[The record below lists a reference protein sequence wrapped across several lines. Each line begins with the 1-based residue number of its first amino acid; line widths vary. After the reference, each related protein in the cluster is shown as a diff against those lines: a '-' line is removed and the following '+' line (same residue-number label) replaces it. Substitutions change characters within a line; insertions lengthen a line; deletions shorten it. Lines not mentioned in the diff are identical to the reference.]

1 MTTAT
6 VTYHELPPLTSWLSD
21 SQQLQQQEQQQQ
33 TQNSPSSTS
42 APITAFVAAVPSGIE
57 QQNQQSSQ
65 VLTEQRHPQQHS
77 LLTSQEIFCAQS
89 LNHYRTDVE
98 IDDNFWAATSFLSTP
113 PPTAAAVQRFHQIH
127 SVAHGSTH
135 CTTVA
140 LPISGTQQQQRQ
152 QSNGDSEYRSKKR
165 SNNISCQAVRSPSLP
180 SSSGMVMHNVTEELC
195 LVCGDKA
202 SGYHYNALTCEGC
215 KGFFRRSVTRKAIY
229 HCKYG
234 ESCDIDMY
242 MRRKCQHCRLKKCME
257 IGMRPER
264 LRADSRVPLVVIP
277 EDQCRIKREAK
288 QKLRTTLEQQ
298 RKANCVSPQ
307 QAVSSSESPDDCVA
321 LSVETRE
328 LINRIVTIDQQ
339 FATPSTDML
348 MKVSE
353 HNEVGNSYQQL
364 AELTILSLQLIHQF
378 TMHLPGF
385 CKLSDEDKRTLH
397 KTCKTEV
404 LVLRTSRCYDMFDE
418 KVVLGNEA
426 KQWRYDREQ
435 YREFIGPLADLMFDF
450 AHALSKMQ
458 LHQAEYVLL
467 TAIAIFSDRPG
478 LLQPKSVEDIQEVYT
493 SALQSYVDALRP
505 KQRNIFSRLLM
516 KLTDLRSL
524 TSEQSEIITGISS
537 TSIAIKPSSSQ
548 QSCDVKFTTTKSQ
561 LQHRQHHQQQ
571 QQQQQQQPLYPLY
584 TQTHYQSSTST
595 GYP

>member
-1 MTTAT
+1 MITAT
-6 VTYHELPPLTSWLSD
+6 VTYHELPPLT
-21 SQQLQQQEQQQQ
+21 
-33 TQNSPSSTS
+33 TC
-42 APITAFVAAVPSGIE
+42 VATVPLGIE
-57 QQNQQSSQ
+57 QQNHQPSQILVDHRHSQQPTL
-65 VLTEQRHPQQHS
+65 V
-77 LLTSQEIFCAQS
+77 TSQEIFCTQS

-98 IDDNFWAATSFLSTP
+98 IDDHFWTATSFLSTP
-113 PPTAAAVQRFHQIH
+113 PSATVTVQRFHQIH
-127 SVAHGSTH
+127 SGNTH

-140 LPISGTQQQQRQ
+140 LPISGTQPQQQAH
-152 QSNGDSEYRSKKR
+152 NENEYRNKKR
-165 SNNISCQAVRSPSLP
+165 PSSSNCPTIRSPSLP
-180 SSSGMVMHNVTEELC
+180 SSSGMVVHSVTEELC

-242 MRRKCQHCRLKKCME
+242 MRRKCQHCRLKKCIE

-298 RKANCVSPQ
+298 RKVNCASPQ

-321 LSVETRE
+321 LSMETRE

-339 FATPSTDML
+339 FATPSTDTL
-348 MKVSE
+348 MKISE
-353 HNEVGNSYQQL
+353 RSEVGNSYQQL

-404 LVLRTSRCYDMFDE
+404 LVLRTSRCYDVFDE
-418 KVVLGNEA
+418 KVVLGNEE

-467 TAIAIFSDRPG
+467 TAIAIFSVDS
-478 LLQPKSVEDIQEVYT
+478 KED
-493 SALQSYVDALRP
+493 
-505 KQRNIFSRLLM
+505 
-516 KLTDLRSL
+516 
-524 TSEQSEIITGISS
+524 SEQE
-537 TSIAIKPSSSQ
+537 AENFAENQ
-548 QSCDVKFTTTKSQ
+548 
-561 LQHRQHHQQQ
+561 
-571 QQQQQQQPLYPLY
+571 Y
-584 TQTHYQSSTST
+584 
-595 GYP
+595 

>member
-6 VTYHELPPLTSWLSD
+6 VTYHELPPLTSWVSD
-21 SQQLQQQEQQQQ
+21 SQQQQQRQEQQQQ
-33 TQNSPSSTS
+33 THNSPSPTS
-42 APITAFVAAVPSGIE
+42 IPLTAFVSAVPLGIE
-57 QQNQQSSQ
+57 QQDQQPPQ
-65 VLTEQRHPQQHS
+65 VLTDHQNPQQHS
-77 LLTSQEIFCAQS
+77 LVTSEEIFCTQV
-89 LNHYRTDVE
+89 NHYRTDVE
-98 IDDNFWAATSFLSTP
+98 IDDSFWAATSFLSTP
-113 PPTAAAVQRFHQIH
+113 PPSAAAVQRFHQIH
-127 SVAHGSTH
+127 SAVHGNTH
-135 CTTVA
+135 CTTIA
-140 LPISGTQQQQRQ
+140 LPISGAQQQQQ
-152 QSNGDSEYRSKKR
+152 QQQQQTHGENEYRIKKR
-165 SNNISCQAVRSPSLP
+165 PSSSSCPTVRSPSLP
-180 SSSGMVMHNVTEELC
+180 SSSGMVVHSVTEELC

-288 QKLRTTLEQQ
+288 QKLRTVLEQH
-298 RKANCVSPQ
+298 RKAHCASPQ
-307 QAVSSSESPDDCVA
+307 QAVSSSESSDDCVA

-339 FATPSTDML
+339 FATPSTDTL
-348 MKVSE
+348 MKISE
-353 HNEVGNSYQQL
+353 RNEMGNSYQQL

-418 KVVLGNEA
+418 KIVLGNET

-450 AHALSKMQ
+450 AHSLSKMQ

-467 TAIAIFSDRPG
+467 TAIAIFSGDLFKLDPIRN
-478 LLQPKSVEDIQEVYT
+478 KS
-493 SALQSYVDALRP
+493 
-505 KQRNIFSRLLM
+505 
-516 KLTDLRSL
+516 
-524 TSEQSEIITGISS
+524 
-537 TSIAIKPSSSQ
+537 
-548 QSCDVKFTTTKSQ
+548 
-561 LQHRQHHQQQ
+561 
-571 QQQQQQQPLYPLY
+571 
-584 TQTHYQSSTST
+584 
-595 GYP
+595 